1 VSHKT
6 ESGNSFS
13 VLVAEHE
20 GKRPLKKKKA
30 ITDVRITLNS
40 GVNWIHPAQDKDE
53 WRSVINTA
61 MDFRISSYV
70 KN

>member
-1 VSHKT
+1 MK
-6 ESGNSFS
+6 ESDH
-13 VLVAEHE
+13 L
-20 GKRPLKKKKA
+20 KKKA